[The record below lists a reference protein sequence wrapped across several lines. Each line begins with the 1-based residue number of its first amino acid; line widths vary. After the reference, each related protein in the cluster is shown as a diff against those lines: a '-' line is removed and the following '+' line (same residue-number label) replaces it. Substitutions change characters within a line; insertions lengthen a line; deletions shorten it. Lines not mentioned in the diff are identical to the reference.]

1 MIAQHRK
8 AIAAAVTA
16 LVGALTVGVLQD
28 GIDGVEAVGIVGAV
42 VLAFV
47 GVWASPANEPPPAGD
62 HAA

>member
-1 MIAQHRK
+1 MIGRNRK

-28 GIDGVEAVGIVGAV
+28 GIDGIEAVGIVGAV

-47 GVWASPANEPPPAGD
+47 GVWATAANDPPKSPA
-62 HAA
+62 HVS